1 MKNKIFALFLL
12 FIVGTSIAFAADY
25 SGYYRIK
32 GPRSGKYVIES
43 GTATTFSASTS
54 KTTGELAE
62 MWYIKALTEGDGT
75 GGYIIANCASGNM
88 VLVQGSERTPHA
100 TSATSCGIFYIK
112 KSNSKYVISSKS
124 DFSGNTCWH
133 EDSSTR
139 LVIWNS
145 TESNSQFTF
154 TPITGDELAQAE
166 ASIAK
171 HADNIN
177 SIANSFGEV
186 TNLKNNASAYT
197 KTLTNYFE
205 DSACTKLKAEHATK
219 TADELR
225 AAMTADGLPTIVCDM
240 AVRVL
245 EDKWAEA
252 EDFNK
257 YEKMFRIYDY
267 EIYSDRIKWKDI
279 TMLGAFAEL
288 VNPTGIVTNAGDVL
302 CLYVDDNAKTDATLF
317 AEIAEGTNF
326 SGTTYPLKKGLN
338 VIQASGAG
346 EVFIGYFCT
355 NTSKYLNTFPNI
367 RVHIEGGNA
376 YGCWDASR
384 GMNNDD
390 WAWLV
395 KNALKQQIIHVKG
408 HSTVLT
414 VERNRVDTE
423 KNVEGVLQIWDFIFE
438 SEERLLG
445 NDGQWDGRYRPV
457 INPRESYSNNPNW
470 PGNYGTNHPGTI
482 NSKNGTFCY
491 SEMLKGGLWEVL
503 HEEAHAHQYP
513 VNFAGLTEVSNNAY
527 CQMVTYEFGAKR
539 SRGVST
545 PVMIQLFNEGYTWVD
560 YTRAMN
566 HRNVAHYDDCLH
578 VANQMFYKLY
588 LYFHVQGHM
597 PDFWPRVADWMRAH
611 GGITKGVSL
620 SNPTLYYNDYFKFAE
635 ACADV
640 SQTDLSEF
648 FQAYGFFKYYEDCV
662 TTKLPYTKDGVEK
675 DDADL
680 DDASKSIRYIGDYS
694 GYYMKMPKR
703 GNAADEKRIND
714 LIAKLRSYPK
724 KAPGI
729 LFIDD
734 HIKTTKVRP
743 ESFVAQLK
751 PSLAG
756 TTMTD
761 YWTLDKQGDCGQYT
775 DYDGTAEPNSIK
787 YTVKASKV
795 TVTGSGMLGFKV
807 YDKDGNLVWLSNTKS
822 FTVPE
827 VMATGLT
834 DGSYTLVATLGNDTD
849 LPLAAPGV
857 ATTKVTVYH
866 GSAKTADRAVYLCTG
881 TVANPNLLYTAQG
894 DGSDV
899 PALDTPNSIAIVD
912 GPNGGETPTALC
924 GRTNFVYTEGTAEA
938 PVYTADN
945 IVLTDAVPYFA
956 GADFSAKTVAYSRT
970 FGEGVEAA
978 SLPFAVCVSDFA
990 AGTKLYVF
998 DKEVGETLFFREA
1011 DAIAAGQFFLVEG
1024 AQQECSFSL
1033 ADAAVLGAAPDGET
1047 AAQGAFCQPAF
1058 SSVVNG
1064 ALVLNADSEVSDLH
1078 FAPGTIEPFR
1088 GFINSTMLEGGKRT
1102 CLVSFDDAE
1111 GIESVAAPATVTS
1124 TYDLQGRRATHLE
1137 SGKTYIIGG
1146 RKMIIR

>member
-1 MKNKIFALFLL
+1 MKNKFFALFLL
-12 FIVGTSIAFAADY
+12 FFVGTFMAFAVDY

-32 GPRSGKYVIES
+32 GPRSGKFVIEAN
-43 GTATTFSASTS
+43 GATTFSSGTS
-54 KTTGELAE
+54 KTTGELSE
-62 MWYIKALTEGDGT
+62 MWYIKALTEGDGAD
-75 GGYIIANCASGNM
+75 GYIIANCATGNM

-124 DFSGNTCWH
+124 DFSGNSCWH
-133 EDSSTR
+133 EDGSTR

-154 TPITGDELAQAE
+154 TALTGDELAQAE

-186 TNLKNNASAYT
+186 TNLQNNASAYT
-197 KTLTNYFE
+197 KTLANYFE
-205 DSACTKLKAEHATK
+205 DSACTKLKAEHASK
-219 TADELR
+219 SADELR
-225 AAMTADGLPTIVCDM
+225 AAMTADGLPAVICDM

-252 EDFNK
+252 DDFNK

-267 EIYSDRIKWKDI
+267 EAYSDRQAWQKI
-279 TMLGAFAEL
+279 TQIGAFAEL
-288 VNPTGIVTNAGDVL
+288 VNPSGITVKAGDVV
-302 CLYVDDNAKTDATLF
+302 CLYVDASAKTGANLF
-317 AEIAEGTNF
+317 AEIPELTSFNGATF
-326 SGTTYPLKKGLN
+326 PLKKGLN
-338 VIQASGAG
+338 VIQAPNNG
-346 EVFIGYFCT
+346 EIFIGYFVT
-355 NTSKYLNTFPNI
+355 DTSKQLSTYPNI
-367 RVHIEGGNA
+367 RVHIEGGTAN
-376 YGCWDASR
+376 GCWDASR
-384 GMNNDD
+384 GMTNDD

-395 KNALKQQIIHVKG
+395 ENALKQQIIHVKG

-423 KNVEGVLQIWDFIFE
+423 KNVEGVLKIWDFIFDR
-438 SEERLLG
+438 EEYLLG

-482 NSKNGTFCY
+482 NSNNGTFNY
-491 SEMLKGGLWEVL
+491 NEMLKGGLWEIL

-513 VNFAGLTEVSNNAY
+513 VNIAGLTEVSNNAY

-545 PVMIQLFNEGYTWVD
+545 PVMIDLFNQGYTWVD

-597 PDFWPRVADWMRAH
+597 PDFWPRVADWMRKN
-611 GGITKGVSL
+611 GGITKGSSI
-620 SNPTLYYNDYFKFAE
+620 SNPTLYYNDYFKFAQ

-648 FQAYGFFKYYEDCV
+648 FQAYGFFKYYDECV

-680 DDASKSIRYIGDYS
+680 DDESKSIRFIGDYGS
-694 GYYMKMPKR
+694 YYMKMPKR

-714 LIAKLRSYPK
+714 LIAQLRSYPK
-724 KAPGI
+724 KAPGL

-734 HIKTTKVRP
+734 HIKATKVRP

-775 DYDGTAEPNSIK
+775 DYDGTSEANSLK
-787 YTVKASKV
+787 YTVKGTKV
-795 TVTGSGMLGFKV
+795 TVSGSGMLGFKV
-807 YDKDGNLVWLSNTKS
+807 YDKDGNLVWLSNMKS

-827 VMATGLT
+827 EMATGLT

-849 LPLAAPGV
+849 LPLAAPGT
-857 ATTKVTVYH
+857 ATTKVTVYQ
-866 GSAKTADRAVYLCTG
+866 GSVKSADRAVYLCTG
-881 TVANPNLLYTAQG
+881 GVINPNLRYTAMG

-899 PALDTPNSIAIVD
+899 PTLDTPNSIAVVD
-912 GPNGGETPTALC
+912 GPNGGDTPASLC
-924 GRTNFVYTEGTAEA
+924 GRANFVYTEGTADA
-938 PVYTADN
+938 PVYTAD
-945 IVLTDAVPYFA
+945 AVTLDDRYAYHAPCTYNAKHFA
-956 GADFSAKTVAYSRT
+956 FNCTFS
-970 FGEGVEAA
+970 EAA
-978 SLPFAVCVSDFA
+978 IHSVSLPFAVKASDLGA
-990 AGTKLYVF
+990 DAKVYVF
-998 DKEVGETLFFREA
+998 DSA
-1011 DAIAAGQFFLVEG
+1011 DAENLYFRAADEVAAGEMFLVEG
-1024 AQQECSFSL
+1024 ADQTCAFNL
-1033 ADAAVLGAAPDGET
+1033 VDADILGAAPEQET
-1047 AAQGAFCQPAF
+1047 AAQGAFCLP
-1058 SSVVNG
+1058 SLTSVINA
-1064 ALVLNADSEVSDLH
+1064 ALVFDEETSA
-1078 FAPGTIEPFR
+1078 FTPGTVVPFR
-1088 GFINSTMLEGGKRT
+1088 GYVHSGKLADGKHDYAVR
-1102 CLVSFDDAE
+1102 FGAQE
-1111 GIESVAAPATVTS
+1111 GIETITSDDAAPAAI
-1124 TYDLQGRRATHLE
+1124 YDLQGRRATHLE
-1137 SGKTYIIGG
+1137 SGKTYILGG

>member
-1 MKNKIFALFLL
+1 MKDRILSLLL
-12 FIVGTSIAFAADY
+12 FFVAACTVYAADY

-32 GPRSGKYVIES
+32 GPRSGKYVTES
-43 GTATTFSASTS
+43 GGQTTFTSGTS
-54 KTTGELAE
+54 KTTDALAE

-75 GGYIIANCASGNM
+75 GGYVIANCATGNM

-112 KSNSKYVISSKS
+112 KSSTKYVISSKA
-124 DFSGNTCWH
+124 DFSGNSCWH
-133 EDSSTR
+133 EDGSTR

-154 TPITGDELAQAE
+154 QEVTGAELDKAK
-166 ASIAK
+166 ASIAE
-171 HADNIN
+171 HIDNIN
-177 SIANSFGEV
+177 SITQSFGEV
-186 TNLKNNASAYT
+186 TALQNNAAAYT
-197 KTLTNYFE
+197 KTLATYFD
-205 DSACTKLKAEHATK
+205 DSACTQLKAEYAAMS
-219 TADELR
+219 ADDLR
-225 AAMTADGLPTIVCDM
+225 TAMTADGLPEVIVSM
-240 AVRVL
+240 AVRVR

-267 EIYSDRIKWKDI
+267 EAYSDRQAWQKI
-279 TMLGAFAEL
+279 TQIGAFAEL
-288 VNPTGIVTNAGDVL
+288 VNPSGITVNAGDVV
-302 CLYVDDNAKTDATLF
+302 CLYVDASAKTGANLF
-317 AEIAEGTNF
+317 AEIPELTNF
-326 SGTTYPLKKGLN
+326 TGATFPLKKGLN
-338 VIQASGAG
+338 VIQAPNNG
-346 EVFIGYFCT
+346 EIFIGYFVT
-355 NTSKYLNTFPNI
+355 DTSKQLSAYPNI
-367 RVHIEGGNA
+367 RVHIEGGTAN
-376 YGCWDASR
+376 GCWDASR
-384 GMNNDD
+384 GMTNDD

-423 KNVEGVLQIWDFIFE
+423 KNVEGVLKIWDFIFDR
-438 SEERLLG
+438 EEYLLG

-482 NSKNGTFCY
+482 NSKNGTFNY
-491 SEMLKGGLWEVL
+491 DEMLKGGLWEIL

-513 VNFAGLTEVSNNAY
+513 VNIAGLTEVSNNAY

-597 PDFWPRVADWMRAH
+597 PDFWPRVADWMRKN
-611 GGITKGVSL
+611 GGITKGSSI
-620 SNPTLYYNDYFKFAE
+620 SNPTLYYNDYFKFAQ

-648 FQAYGFFKYYEDCV
+648 FQAYGFFKYYDECV

-680 DDASKSIRYIGDYS
+680 DDASKSIRFIGDYGS
-694 GYYMKMPKR
+694 YYMKMPKR

-714 LIAKLRSYPK
+714 LIAQLRSYPK

-743 ESFVAQLK
+743 ESYVAQLK

-761 YWTLDKQGDCGQYT
+761 YWTLDKQGDVGQYT
-775 DYDGTAEPNSIK
+775 DYDGVSTANNIK
-787 YTVKASKV
+787 YSVKASKV
-795 TVTGSGMLGFKV
+795 TVSGTGMLGFKV

-822 FTVPE
+822 FTVPDA
-827 VMATGLT
+827 MATGLT
-834 DGSYTLVATLGNDTD
+834 DGTYTLVATLANDTD
-849 LPLAAPGV
+849 LPLAAPGAETTRV
-857 ATTKVTVYH
+857 SVYQGSVKASEKATYLVTGQVI
-866 GSAKTADRAVYLCTG
+866 
-881 TVANPNLLYTAQG
+881 NPNLLYTAIG

-899 PALDTPNSIAIVD
+899 PVLDTPNSVAVVE
-912 GPNGGETPTALC
+912 GPNGGSTPASLC
-924 GRTNFVYTEGTAEA
+924 GRKNFVYNEGTTAE
-938 PVYTADN
+938 PIYIADELT
-945 IVLTDAVPYFA
+945 LTDGAFYFVPEAFTAKRAAYTRTNESGAVQ
-956 GADFSAKTVAYSRT
+956 S
-970 FGEGVEAA
+970 A
-978 SLPFAVCVSDFA
+978 SLPFAVKAADF
-990 AGTKLYVF
+990 GTEAKLFVYDTADAETLYF
-998 DKEVGETLFFREA
+998 KEVAEVP
-1011 DAIAAGQFFLVEG
+1011 AGHFFLVSG
-1024 AQQECSFSL
+1024 
-1033 ADAAVLGAAPDGET
+1033 ADAEWSFTLTDAQILGVAPETESPAA
-1047 AAQGAFCQPAF
+1047 GAFALPTLT
-1058 SSVVNG
+1058 STLNG
-1064 ALVLNADSEVSDLH
+1064 ALVFDAEQGV
-1078 FAPGTIEPFR
+1078 FAPAAIAPFR
-1088 GFINSTMLEGGKRT
+1088 GYINSTLLADGKHDYKA
-1102 CLVSFDDAE
+1102 SFAGQE
-1111 GIESVAAPATVTS
+1111 GIDAITADTVAPAAVYTL
-1124 TYDLQGRRATHLE
+1124 DGRRATRLE
-1137 SGKTYIIGG
+1137 SGRTYIIGG
-1146 RKMIIR
+1146 RKTIIR

>member
-1 MKNKIFALFLL
+1 MKNRILSLL
-12 FIVGTSIAFAADY
+12 LMFVAVCTAYAVDY

-32 GPRSGKYVIES
+32 GSRSGKFVTES
-43 GTATTFSASTS
+43 GGQTTFTTGTT
-54 KTTGELAE
+54 KTTDALAE
-62 MWYIKALTEGDGT
+62 MWYIKALTEGDGAN
-75 GGYIIANCASGNM
+75 GYVIANCATGNM

-112 KSNSKYVISSKS
+112 KSNTKYVISSKS
-124 DFSGNTCWH
+124 DFSGNSCWH
-133 EDSSTR
+133 EDGSTR

-145 TESNSQFTF
+145 TESNSLFTF
-154 TPITGDELAQAE
+154 NPVTGDELAKAE

-171 HADNIN
+171 YADNIN
-177 SIANSFGEV
+177 SITQSFGEI
-186 TNLKNNASAYT
+186 TALQNNAAAYT
-197 KTLTNYFE
+197 KTLATYFD
-205 DSACTKLKAEHATK
+205 DSACTQLKADYAAMSA
-219 TADELR
+219 ADLR
-225 AAMTADGLPTIVCDM
+225 AAMTADGLPAVIVDM
-240 AVRVL
+240 AIRVR

-252 EDFNK
+252 EDFNH
-257 YEKMFRIYDY
+257 YEKLFRIYDY
-267 EIYSDRIKWKDI
+267 EIYSDRIAWKNI
-279 TMLGAFAEL
+279 TEIGAFAEL
-288 VNPTGIVTNAGDVL
+288 VNPSGITVKAGDVL
-302 CLYVDDNAKTDATLF
+302 CLYVDASAKTGANLF
-317 AEIAEGTNF
+317 AEIPELTNF
-326 SGTTYPLKKGLN
+326 TGATFPLKKGLN
-338 VIQASGAG
+338 VIQAPNNG

-355 NTSKYLNTFPNI
+355 DTSKQLSTYPRI
-367 RVHIEGGNA
+367 RVHIEGGTAN
-376 YGCWDASR
+376 GCWDASR
-384 GMNNDD
+384 GMDNND

-423 KNVEGVLQIWDFIFE
+423 KNVEGVLKIWDFIFDR
-438 SEERLLG
+438 EEYLLG

-482 NSKNGTFCY
+482 NSKNGTFNY
-491 SEMLKGGLWEVL
+491 EEMLKGGLWEIL
-503 HEEAHAHQYP
+503 HEEGHAHQYP

-597 PDFWPRVADWMRAH
+597 PDFWPRVADWMRKN
-611 GGITKGVSL
+611 GGISKGS
-620 SNPTLYYNDYFKFAE
+620 SIGNPTLYYNDYFKFAE

-680 DDASKSIRYIGDYS
+680 DDASKSIRFIGDYGS
-694 GYYMKMPKR
+694 YYMKMPKR

-714 LIAKLRSYPK
+714 LIAKLRSYKK
-724 KAPGI
+724 KAPGL

-734 HIKTTKVRP
+734 HMKTTKVRP

-761 YWTLDKQGDCGQYT
+761 YWTLDKQGDMGQYS
-775 DYDGTAEPNSIK
+775 DYTGTSIANSIK
-787 YTVKASKV
+787 YTVKGTKV
-795 TVTGSGMLGFKV
+795 TVTGSGMVGLKV
-807 YDKDGNLVWLSNTKS
+807 YDKEGNLVWLANMKS

-827 VMATGLT
+827 EMAAGLT

-857 ATTKVTVYH
+857 ETTRVSVYH
-866 GSAKTADRAVYLCTG
+866 GSMKPSEKATYLVTG
-881 TVANPNLLYTAQG
+881 NVINANLRYTAAG

-899 PALDTPNSIAIVD
+899 PALDTPNSIAVVD
-912 GPNGGETPTALC
+912 DPGTTATPAALL
-924 GRTNFVYTEGTAEA
+924 GRANYIYTEGTGDDA
-938 PVYTADN
+938 VYTADAITISGDAYYYVPCTYTARQAAFSRTFAPVDVASLPIAVKAADLGAEAKVYVFDAADADAVYFKEATEVAAGQMFLVSGADAEWSVN
-945 IVLTDAVPYFA
+945 LTDATLL
-956 GADFSAKTVAYSRT
+956 G
-970 FGEGVEAA
+970 EAA
-978 SLPFAVCVSDFA
+978 ETESPAV
-990 AGTKLYVF
+990 
-998 DKEVGETLFFREA
+998 
-1011 DAIAAGQFFLVEG
+1011 
-1024 AQQECSFSL
+1024 
-1033 ADAAVLGAAPDGET
+1033 
-1047 AAQGAFCQPAF
+1047 GAFALPTYT
-1058 SSVVNG
+1058 SILNG
-1064 ALVLNADSEVSDLH
+1064 ALVFDAEQSV
-1078 FAPGTIEPFR
+1078 FTPGTIQPFA
-1088 GFINSTMLEGGKRT
+1088 GYINSNLLADGKHDYAFRIT
-1102 CLVSFDDAE
+1102 DTE
-1111 GIESVAAPATVTS
+1111 GIDHITTDASTTTVYTLDGRHAT
-1124 TYDLQGRRATHLE
+1124 RLE

-1146 RKMIIR
+1146 RKTIIR